1 MRLRNVSEYCSGIST
16 RQPEPGRVPS
26 IFSLLCQVHVTLNL
40 WAQKEFSG
48 YRETAAIHHSS
59 PPLTDWESIIIKH
72 PSAHAITINHLEGES
87 IHADPLHTSLVLSLE
102 SESPDVNYSYSM
114 IEDLESETHLQY
126 LEYQWRSISTW
137 NLYSSWCQSQL
148 MMKLQLNKKTP
159 NWVQPSRRKCT
170 YQTAFNQFKRDTL
183 IVKSKNRTAVV
194 TMPTS
199 DQWHFHC
206 SWYI

>member
-1 MRLRNVSEYCSGIST
+1 MATTNASLVSLSVPDPDTNKLIFHLPGTGLRIST
-16 RQPEPGRVPS
+16 CQPEPRRVPS
-26 IFSLLCQVHVTLNL
+26 IFSLLCQVRVTLSL

-72 PSAHAITINHLEGES
+72 PSAHDA
-87 IHADPLHTSLVLSLE
+87 
-102 SESPDVNYSYSM
+102 NYSYSM